1 MCLVSTAWDSFEH
14 KTDAGSEEEDKVWC
28 WRPSEGADYWFDPGT
43 VVRLRVERETWN
55 NQPEATAPSITSDN
69 PDTVA
74 RLQVP
79 YSIEASMAEPGLG
92 GEEWW

>member
-1 MCLVSTAWDSFEH
+1 VRLVSLNSQVLSSNSD
-14 KTDAGSEEEDKVWC
+14 DNSEEADKVWV

-43 VVRLRVERETWN
+43 VVRFRVERETWN
-55 NQPEATAPSITSDN
+55 NLPDVTVAGVNDN

>member
-1 MCLVSTAWDSFEH
+1 
-14 KTDAGSEEEDKVWC
+14 
-28 WRPSEGADYWFDPGT
+28 
-43 VVRLRVERETWN
+43 VRLRVEREAWN
-55 NQPEATAPSITSDN
+55 NQPDVMVAGVNDN